1 MVPAA
6 TSDRQIKLF
15 IIVEKQFIA
24 VFWSWGGVAERCSA
38 NPLIRRFHPK
48 TNCDCL
54 EAWHAAFD
62 YIVTCPF
69 AGKLQS
75 VVVCCWKNNSV
86 KRTSLRLIDK
96 TANSVLHLMTNTLPG
111 LTKNEIR
118 EEKILIEKVYYYA
131 EVIVPWVPE
140 VFFHQPTPKICTLTF
155 QNQQPLR
162 DRLNPRKEL
171 CVWSL
176 NWLQTAFYLSER
188 ILISSISG
196 YNNFVMIPR
205 NNHFPIRGCCVD
217 SGRSSNL
224 RYSHQTEIKPNQI
237 WIEHVGEVNCFVQY

>member
-1 MVPAA
+1 M
-6 TSDRQIKLF
+6 
-15 IIVEKQFIA
+15 EKQFIA

-111 LTKNEIR
+111 LTKYEIR
-118 EEKILIEKVYYYA
+118 EEKILIGKVYYYA
-131 EVIVPWVPE
+131 EVIVPWCRGFFFINRLQKFVPWLSRTDNLWE
-140 VFFHQPTPKICTLTF
+140 IAWTREKSSAFDFLTDSKLLFILASVFLLARSVDTTTSLWSPEIITLPSEAVVLTWAD
-155 QNQQPLR
+155 QAI
-162 DRLNPRKEL
+162 
-171 CVWSL
+171 WG
-176 NWLQTAFYLSER
+176 TATKHR
-188 ILISSISG
+188 
-196 YNNFVMIPR
+196 
-205 NNHFPIRGCCVD
+205 
-217 SGRSSNL
+217 
-224 RYSHQTEIKPNQI
+224 
-237 WIEHVGEVNCFVQY
+237 